1 MEMITIRDAAPEDGP
16 AVFALLRDFVTS
28 YAPSEEAFAR
38 HFPAIREREDADLL
52 VAVCGGVVVGYALAA
67 RFPTF
72 YANGPVAFLQELMVD
87 PKHRQRGIGRTL
99 VAAILERAR
108 AAGCAELTL
117 ATRRAGDFYRKL
129 GFTESAGYFKR
140 ETTAP

>member
-1 MEMITIRDAAPEDGP
+1 MEAITIRDAGPEDGP

-38 HFPAIREREDADLL
+38 HFPAILAREDADLL
-52 VAVCGGVVVGYALAA
+52 VAVRDGAVVGYALAA
-67 RFPTF
+67 RFPTL

-87 PKHRQRGIGRTL
+87 CNHRERGIGRAL
-99 VAAILERAR
+99 VTAILDRAR
-108 AAGCAELTL
+108 AADCAELTL

-140 ETTAP
+140 PAMAP